1 MKTIK
6 RTRQIAKM
14 QNKIEQIKREINLL
28 QDIVFKKR
36 QNLSQNGIKQIA
48 KMQNLLQNELD
59 QIKKTYREINQSKSQ
74 K

>member
-59 QIKKTYREINQSKSQ
+59 QIKKTYREIN
-74 K
+74 